1 MASIHR
7 QVHIAAP
14 AAQIWAAL
22 RDVGEVHTRVAPGFV
37 GNCTLDGDH
46 RVVTFKNGM
55 QARELIVDVNDDLM
69 RVSWSVVGGRL
80 THHNASNQV
89 IATGERSCT
98 VLWVADL
105 LPNELAPAVTG
116 MIEQG
121 LAAMKAHQEANA
133 A

>member
-1 MASIHR
+1 VASIHR
-7 QVHIAAP
+7 QVHIEAP
-14 AAQIWAAL
+14 AAHVWAAL
-22 RDVGEVHTRVAPGFV
+22 RDVGEVHTKLAPSFVA
-37 GNCTLDGDH
+37 NCTLDGDH
-46 RVVTFKNGM
+46 RVVTFRNGM
-55 QARELIVDVNDDLM
+55 QARELIVAVDNDLM

-89 IATGERSCT
+89 VATGERSCT

-105 LPNELAPAVTG
+105 LPDELAPAVAG

-121 LAAMKAHQEANA
+121 LAAMKAYQEEDA